1 MYIASVW
8 GVQRVDLTP
17 SEFFSI
23 CGHPADEFIHLHE
36 RKHSSVK
43 LVGLHPTG
51 LQALHLPHL
60 KTSRKNPE
68 SVTETSV
75 VYWTGDFMC
84 PKKGPQGTPQPATLC
99 DRGQAGHGISP
110 P

>member
-1 MYIASVW
+1 MCWAIAH
-8 GVQRVDLTP
+8 R
-17 SEFFSI
+17 
-23 CGHPADEFIHLHE
+23 PASAVIAQPQD
-36 RKHSSVK
+36 
-43 LVGLHPTG
+43 
-51 LQALHLPHL
+51 Q
-60 KTSRKNPE
+60 RKNPE